1 LTINAAVIP
10 RDESTLLPLE
20 LSESVSGPVV
30 AGTVVELLNSYTVIF
45 LAAFL
50 TTLLIT
56 PVVRRLAIELGVID
70 RPDQARKLHD
80 YPVAYMGG
88 VAVLAGLIVAI
99 AVSYVWF
106 DQTTVRFDRV
116 PISVV
121 IGMVAIAFTGLADD
135 MWKLSP
141 RIKIVGQLV
150 AAAALA
156 AQDIG
161 VRVAAGVLYPFHEWI
176 DSIIGTSELVWTL
189 PMNLPLVGNEL
200 DLIYWS
206 GTAIVAIFVLG
217 ACNSANLI
225 DGLDGLLSGTVAMI
239 ALGLIMV
246 SLMMAIFP
254 AATGSEVAG
263 SRLVLSFALLGA
275 VLGFLPHNFNP
286 ASIFLGDCGSLLLGY
301 MCVVIILM
309 LGEHGQTHL
318 VFAGLIIFGLPIM
331 DTVLAII
338 RRVLAGVSLSAADD
352 QHIHHQLK
360 RGLGSVKRAV
370 LAMWG
375 ISFLFMSMGVSLA
388 ALVMLSDL
396 RVRVVYAIV
405 LVIFGSIA
413 VVAVKA
419 ARREALKRGITKALA
434 MDSIVA
440 PAGGETSGQTS
451 GETPGQAIGESSRSG
466 REIQIER
473 STPEK
478 SR

>member
-1 LTINAAVIP
+1 MSDIVDVLQ
-10 RDESTLLPLE
+10 LPE
-20 LSESVSGPVV
+20 MPSAPVV
-30 AGTVVELLNSYTVIF
+30 VGSVVELLNSYAVIF

-50 TTLLIT
+50 TTLLVT
-56 PVVRRLAIELGVID
+56 PLVRRLAISLGVID
-70 RPDQARKLHD
+70 RPDQTRKLHD

-88 VAVLAGLIVAI
+88 VAVLAGLVVAI
-99 AVSYVWF
+99 AVSYTWF
-106 DQTTVRFDRV
+106 DATTARLDSV
-116 PISVV
+116 PLAVV

-135 MWKLSP
+135 IWKWSP
-141 RIKIVGQLV
+141 RLKIAGQLV

-161 VRVAAGVLYPFHEWI
+161 VRVAAGVLHPLHETLDPFL
-176 DSIIGTSELVWTL
+176 GTIELVWTL
-189 PMNLPLVGNEL
+189 PFSLPMIGNEL
-200 DLIYWS
+200 DIIYWT
-206 GTAIVAIFVLG
+206 GTALVAIFVLG

-225 DGLDGLLSGTVAMI
+225 DGLDGLLSGSVAII
-239 ALGLIMV
+239 AIGLVMV
-246 SLMMAIFP
+246 SLMMAMMPPP
-254 AATGSEVAG
+254 AGSEVAG

-309 LGEHGQTHL
+309 FGEHGQTHL

-338 RRVLAGVSLSAADD
+338 RRILAGVSLSAADD

-360 RGLGSVKRAV
+360 RGLGTVKRAV

-375 ISFLFMSMGVSLA
+375 IAMLFAAMGVSLA
-388 ALVMLSDL
+388 WLVMFSEL

-419 ARREALKRGITKALA
+419 ARREAIRRSMAKALEGEPSTPGA
-434 MDSIVA
+434 PLHASA
-440 PAGGETSGQTS
+440 PAADLIGSSGA
-451 GETPGQAIGESSRSG
+451 TPPVTAGAQDPV
-466 REIQIER
+466 
-473 STPEK
+473 STH
-478 SR
+478 R